1 VAPIW
6 SFWMKAAFSCF
17 RMSFGRGR
25 PGARRPSLNIFIGGI
40 ACR

>member
-1 VAPIW
+1 
-6 SFWMKAAFSCF
+6 MKAAFSCF
-17 RMSFGRGR
+17 RMSFGRGL